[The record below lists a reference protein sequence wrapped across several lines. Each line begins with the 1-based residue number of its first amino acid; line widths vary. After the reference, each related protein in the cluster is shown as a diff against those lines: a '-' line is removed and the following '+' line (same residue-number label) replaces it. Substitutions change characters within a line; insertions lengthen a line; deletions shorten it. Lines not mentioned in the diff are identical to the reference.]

1 MRPRP
6 LQLALP
12 LTMVLRRHL
21 YSGSTRSVWGHGY
34 SGGTSGTARGPALGN
49 PGARSRMPA
58 LQKSTTRACTYQRRR
73 ENNQPNHCTPM
84 QPKCTPGG
92 LALGRAN
99 STSRITSSVH
109 LFESAQRRYRE
120 QQTNEQPV
128 DRAQGNPRHRKAA
141 QPTLPHLPDT
151 Q

>member
-1 MRPRP
+1 MGTPEALLV
-6 LQLALP
+6 LQEVRRLGTLALA
-12 LTMVLRRHL
+12 RECRL
-21 YSGSTRSVWGHGY
+21 YRKVPQEL
-34 SGGTSGTARGPALGN
+34 ARTNAAGRTTN
-49 PGARSRMPA
+49 PTIAPQCSPSA
-58 LQKSTTRACTYQRRR
+58 S
-73 ENNQPNHCTPM
+73 
-84 QPKCTPGG
+84 TPGG